1 MYMLNDLALIC
12 RCLLKKKSVWQE
24 FTAKKLTTIFL
35 PLPLAASGYYRSVFL
50 YAYLNTSSPS

>member
-12 RCLLKKKSVWQE
+12 RCLLKKSVWKE
-24 FTAKKLTTIFL
+24 FTTKKLTTIFL

-50 YAYLNTSSPS
+50 YAYLNSSPLS